1 MEVGEGVVAGSGLCA
16 RAVTP
21 RKAIRLLGFR
31 LREERKEAP
40 SVGKDSSQAVTLA
53 AVGER
58 WVAHE
63 RGGRQGPP

>member
-1 MEVGEGVVAGSGLCA
+1 M
-16 RAVTP
+16 RASRDASKSDPFV
-21 RKAIRLLGFR
+21 GFR